1 MIVHRASPRIARIA
15 ALTGLATLAA
25 LLATSALAS
34 CASPQGS
41 TGVGNPLT
49 AQEQLLLDDGD
60 EVRDA
65 GDTASAIVSVPLL
78 AIAKIDALATPDL
91 AATTS
96 TFSADAFFPA
106 KCHTATRNGN
116 AVTFALSGCTA
127 GPLGL
132 AGLTGSITAT
142 FAAGAG
148 GSVDIVIAG
157 GADLT
162 LDGVPV
168 TQSATANV
176 VFTTDGKQR
185 TVDWKGTYESTTP
198 KGKHVK
204 HDAAYVFSNDSS
216 GCVALDGTSTNTIG
230 AREMSVTIAG
240 YQRCGRRNMCPSAG
254 KLTFTDLKASTT
266 MSLTFLGGAAAV
278 VTRADGS
285 KLDVGLRCTP

>member
-1 MIVHRASPRIARIA
+1 MIVHRASSRIARVA
-15 ALTGLATLAA
+15 ALAEIGV
-25 LLATSALAS
+25 LLATGALIS
-34 CASPQGS
+34 CSSPQGS

-78 AIAKIDALATPDL
+78 AIAKVDALASPDL

-96 TFSADAFFPA
+96 TFSTDAFFPA

-116 AVTFALSGCTA
+116 AVTFALAGCTA

-132 AGLTGSITAT
+132 AGLTGSLTAT

-148 GSVDIVIAG
+148 GSVDIAIAG

-204 HDAAYVFSNDSS
+204 HEAAYVFSNDSS

-254 KLTFTDLKASTT
+254 KLTFTDLKTSTT
-266 MSLTFLGGAAAV
+266 MSLTFLGGASAV
-278 VTRADGS
+278 VTRNDGS
-285 KLDVGLRCTP
+285 QLDVGLRCTP